1 MHMWQYPDFE
11 TRKRTREQA
20 WSVDGWAYTVSEVSS
35 YLLINKYSSLTLKS
49 S

>member
-35 YLLINKYSSLTLKS
+35 YLLINKYSSLTLTS